1 MNYYFVTFTDEMVP
15 NLTNAFIKIN
25 SKEFEYIDSCP
36 INTNKKIA
44 KLFNDAIT
52 EFISDTCKF
61 GFEYDSSTIN
71 ITSINFVHTIQSS
84 DKPCC

>member
-1 MNYYFVTFTDEMVP
+1 MNYYFVTFTNEMVP

-25 SKEFEYIDSCP
+25 SKEFEYIDSNPCK
-36 INTNKKIA
+36 TNKEIA
-44 KLFNDAIT
+44 KLFNDAII
-52 EFISDTCKF
+52 EFISDTCKY
-61 GFEYDSSTIN
+61 GFEYESTIN